1 MDQWKTARISIDHL
15 LIAPVSS
22 LAPDSSS
29 TMHAHNK
36 ARNPSGRL
44 QQHHRSASGGGSKVG
59 LNNLALTQ
67 TDSAQQKQQQNL
79 KRSGNSNS
87 AVDLLQGRPTHLRAA
102 HLTSNSRVRSK
113 EQITV
118 AHKRVHAPP
127 SNKGKQQQPQNRPQR
142 PNFSIARSDDTTDS
156 DDEWV
161 SSESGAATPQ
171 IHHAVDTDEEEEE
184 ANTGGRGTV
193 MPVER
198 QRAIDESLPPANKMN
213 GGNDIYGKADRA
225 PNGFDDVS
233 TPRAELDV
241 DLTRVDTVRPDTAA
255 RTAAAVLVPPTSQQD
270 EMIPPPVVRVQA
282 QSTPVTPVPTPP
294 PPPILEQPTAKAPP
308 VRQVRSE
315 APSPTQLRQKSAA
328 KRTTLARHTSTH
340 GDVKRDMPP
349 HPLIRGQSYHGTALR
364 PARLAPLTVNS
375 EAAQAQLTASPS
387 TPSRAGS
394 PSYFSSSFKE
404 SPTGTSTDSQ
414 DRVPSRKNSISSL
427 HSVTT
432 LPAPVSTRFVGGW
445 GRPDRTR
452 TLSTISTSSSSAAL
466 TALSTL
472 PTMSRPSSPPLV
484 VRFPAENRRDPNEGF
499 HQLLPPQYLAT
510 HMTVLAKYNPLYDSY
525 ERVMR
530 AKHGQ

>member
-1 MDQWKTARISIDHL
+1 MENGPNIHRLSPRRSH
-15 LIAPVSS
+15 
-22 LAPDSSS
+22 
-29 TMHAHNK
+29 
-36 ARNPSGRL
+36 GRL
-44 QQHHRSASGGGSKVG
+44 QQHHRSTSGGSSKVG
-59 LNNLALTQ
+59 LSNLALTQ

-118 AHKRVHAPP
+118 AHKRAHAPP
-127 SNKGKQQQPQNRPQR
+127 SSKSKQQQTQNRPQR

-171 IHHAVDTDEEEEE
+171 IHHAVDTDEEAEE
-184 ANTGGRGTV
+184 ANMGGRGTV

-198 QRAIDESLPPANKMN
+198 QRVTDELLPPANKMN
-213 GGNDIYGKADRA
+213 GGNNFYGKAVRA
-225 PNGFDDVS
+225 SNGFDDDVT
-233 TPRAELDV
+233 TPHAEVDV
-241 DLTRVDTVRPDTAA
+241 DLTRVETVRPDTAVG
-255 RTAAAVLVPPTSQQD
+255 TAAAVLVPPIYRQD
-270 EMIPPPVVRVQA
+270 EMILPPVVRVQT
-282 QSTPVTPVPTPP
+282 QSTPATPVPTSSPP
-294 PPPILEQPTAKAPP
+294 PVLEQPTAKAPP
-308 VRQVRSE
+308 VRQARSE
-315 APSPTQLRQKSAA
+315 APSPTQLRQKPAA
-328 KRTTLARHTSTH
+328 KRTTSVRHTSTH

-349 HPLIRGQSYHGTALR
+349 HPLIRGQSYHGAVLR

-387 TPSRAGS
+387 TPTRVGS

-404 SPTGTSTDSQ
+404 SPTGASTDSQ
-414 DRVPSRKNSISSL
+414 DRLPSRKNSISSL

-432 LPAPVSTRFVGGW
+432 LPAPASSRFVGGW

-466 TALSTL
+466 TALSSL

-484 VRFPAENRRDPNEGF
+484 VRFPAENRRDSNEGL

>member
-1 MDQWKTARISIDHL
+1 M
-15 LIAPVSS
+15 P
-22 LAPDSSS
+22 
-29 TMHAHNK
+29 AHNK

-44 QQHHRSASGGGSKVG
+44 QQHHRTASGGSSKVG

-87 AVDLLQGRPTHLRAA
+87 AVDLLQGRPTQLRAA
-102 HLTSNSRVRSK
+102 YLSSNSRIRSK

-118 AHKRVHAPP
+118 THKRAHAPP
-127 SNKGKQQQPQNRPQR
+127 SNKGKQPQTQNRPQR
-142 PNFSIARSDDTTDS
+142 PNFSIARSDDTADS

-171 IHHAVDTDEEEEE
+171 IHHAVDTDEDAEET
-184 ANTGGRGTV
+184 NTGGRGTV

-198 QRAIDESLPPANKMN
+198 QRAIDESLPPENRMN
-213 GGNDIYGKADRA
+213 GGNNIYGKADRA
-225 PNGFDDVS
+225 PNRFDDDVT

-241 DLTRVDTVRPDTAA
+241 DLTRVETVRPDAA
-255 RTAAAVLVPPTSQQD
+255 AGTAAAVLAPPTSRQD

-282 QSTPVTPVPTPP
+282 QSTPATPVPTSPP
-294 PPPILEQPTAKAPP
+294 PPVLEQPTAKAPP

-328 KRTTLARHTSTH
+328 KRTTFVRHTSTH

-349 HPLIRGQSYHGTALR
+349 HPLIRGQSYHGAALR

-375 EAAQAQLTASPS
+375 EAAQAQLTTSPS

-394 PSYFSSSFKE
+394 PSYFSTSFRE
-404 SPTGTSTDSQ
+404 SPTGASTDSQ
-414 DRVPSRKNSISSL
+414 DRLPSRKNSISSL

-432 LPAPVSTRFVGGW
+432 LPAPASSRLVGGW

-466 TALSTL
+466 TALSSL

-484 VRFPAENRRDPNEGF
+484 VYFPAENRRDPNEGF

-510 HMTVLAKYNPLYDSY
+510 HMTVLTKYNPLYDSY

-530 AKHGQ
+530 AKQ